1 MRKIQ
6 VKMEQKGLTMEA
18 DREQVA
24 MALKTWRLRQGLTQK
39 QVADMW
45 GMSRFTIMRVE
56 KAKNISWMVAYRV
69 FAKLSNELK
78 KEEQQ

>member
-1 MRKIQ
+1 MKKIQ

-24 MALKTWRLRQGLTQK
+24 MALKTWRLRQNLTQQ

-56 KAKNISWMVAYRV
+56 NAKNITWMMAYKI
-69 FAKLSNELK
+69 FAKLSNELN
-78 KEEQQ
+78 KEEQK